1 MNAPHATIDAP
12 VLPDLAPPAQARP
25 TDPVGR
31 PGPIGK
37 AMRRKEDL
45 RLAAGKGRFLDDLG
59 HEALAAAFLRSPH
72 AHARIRD
79 IDISDALDVEGLVAI
94 YTYED
99 LDGRVAE
106 PLPLLIP
113 HPSLRAPKT
122 GYPLANGVVNHVGEP
137 VVMVVATDRYIAED
151 VVDRIRVDWEVLP
164 AVVGLREAFEARHA
178 VHEDVPD
185 NVAAH
190 MVQSTGDVEAAIA
203 SAPHQLELN
212 LHIERS
218 ASTPL
223 EGKGVYARWDA
234 DDRSLRVYSSTQT
247 STSVRFALAAKLNI
261 PVDRVEVVTP
271 DVGGGFGVKI
281 MHPWPEEILVPWAAI
296 RLGREVKWVEDRR
309 EHFISSA
316 HERAQEHTVRVGFDE
331 DGRIL
336 GLDVRFLHDNG
347 AYTPYGIIV
356 PIISSTQ
363 LLGPYKFGA
372 YR

>member
-1 MNAPHATIDAP
+1 
-12 VLPDLAPPAQARP
+12 
-25 TDPVGR
+25 
-31 PGPIGK
+31 
-37 AMRRKEDL
+37 
-45 RLAAGKGRFLDDLG
+45 
-59 HEALAAAFLRSPH
+59 
-72 AHARIRD
+72 
-79 IDISDALDVEGLVAI
+79 
-94 YTYED
+94 
-99 LDGRVAE
+99 
-106 PLPLLIP
+106 
-113 HPSLRAPKT
+113 
-122 GYPLANGVVNHVGEP
+122 NGVVNHVGEP

-316 HERAQEHTVRVGFDE
+316 HERAQEH
-331 DGRIL
+331 
-336 GLDVRFLHDNG
+336 
-347 AYTPYGIIV
+347 
-356 PIISSTQ
+356 
-363 LLGPYKFGA
+363 
-372 YR
+372 